1 MADPVVTVRPG
12 TLADV
17 PAFRA
22 LGEAVVPPTYGPIDA
37 AYARRMLD
45 EWWVPEVFETSLA
58 RNPHLV
64 AEVDGEVV
72 ALANLGRLSQSYR
85 DFPHVTGDR
94 EVMWK
99 LYVHPDHHG
108 RGIGSRLLAEVEA
121 MVEGDELW
129 LEVVDGN
136 EQAFDVLPRARLRGG
151 RAGHRPRVAR
161 RRLDAQAAG
170 DEAAM
175 SRFRK
180 YDGGDPLAPP
190 VDLAEALDAIGQ
202 DVMAGYSP
210 ERAMREFLRRG
221 GTDQAGL
228 DELARRVAERRR
240 EILERND
247 LDGTMREV
255 KRAPRQG
262 RAGRARAAGPRH
274 HAGRRRPRVPG
285 AHARQPAVLH
295 PGRGGRAVVVRL
307 EVLGGARGL
316 RGDQGPARPRAP
328 RPALRRHEGGARGRH
343 RGGPAGRPGDALR
356 PQRPAGEARR
366 RRRHG
371 RGVPSTSWTST
382 ATSSPT
388 TRRTWTSCSTRS
400 PSAPPPPSGCSTR

>member
-85 DFPHVTGDR
+85 DFPHVSGDR

-108 RGIGSRLLAEVEA
+108 RGIGSRLLADVEA

-136 EQAFDVLPRARLRGG
+136 DQAFDFYRTRGFEEVERVTDDEWPDDVWLCKRLG
-151 RAGHRPRVAR
+151 
-161 RRLDAQAAG
+161 
-170 DEAAM
+170 
-175 SRFRK
+175 K
-180 YDGGDPLAPP
+180 
-190 VDLAEALDAIGQ
+190 
-202 DVMAGYSP
+202 
-210 ERAMREFLRRG
+210 
-221 GTDQAGL
+221 
-228 DELARRVAERRR
+228 
-240 EILERND
+240 
-247 LDGTMREV
+247 
-255 KRAPRQG
+255 
-262 RAGRARAAGPRH
+262 
-274 HAGRRRPRVPG
+274 
-285 AHARQPAVLH
+285 QPA
-295 PGRGGRAVVVRL
+295 
-307 EVLGGARGL
+307 
-316 RGDQGPARPRAP
+316 ARPR
-328 RPALRRHEGGARGRH
+328 
-343 RGGPAGRPGDALR
+343 
-356 PQRPAGEARR
+356 
-366 RRRHG
+366 
-371 RGVPSTSWTST
+371 
-382 ATSSPT
+382 
-388 TRRTWTSCSTRS
+388 
-400 PSAPPPPSGCSTR
+400 

>member
-1 MADPVVTVRPG
+1 MADPVLTVRPG

-108 RGIGSRLLAEVEA
+108 RGIGSRLLADVEA

-136 EQAFDVLPRARLRGG
+136 DQAFDFYRARGFEEVERVTDHVWPDDVWMRKRLGKQLGTRLR
-151 RAGHRPRVAR
+151 
-161 RRLDAQAAG
+161 
-170 DEAAM
+170 
-175 SRFRK
+175 
-180 YDGGDPLAPP
+180 
-190 VDLAEALDAIGQ
+190 
-202 DVMAGYSP
+202 
-210 ERAMREFLRRG
+210 
-221 GTDQAGL
+221 
-228 DELARRVAERRR
+228 
-240 EILERND
+240 
-247 LDGTMREV
+247 
-255 KRAPRQG
+255 
-262 RAGRARAAGPRH
+262 
-274 HAGRRRPRVPG
+274 
-285 AHARQPAVLH
+285 
-295 PGRGGRAVVVRL
+295 
-307 EVLGGARGL
+307 
-316 RGDQGPARPRAP
+316 
-328 RPALRRHEGGARGRH
+328 
-343 RGGPAGRPGDALR
+343 
-356 PQRPAGEARR
+356 
-366 RRRHG
+366 
-371 RGVPSTSWTST
+371 
-382 ATSSPT
+382 
-388 TRRTWTSCSTRS
+388 
-400 PSAPPPPSGCSTR
+400 